1 MVGQDRHSCSETCW
15 PIAVASV
22 VSGLSK
28 LVPNRDEQA
37 ALKRMKAMHRAGKTY
52 REIGGQFGKDPK
64 TVQRILTRG
73 SAKA

>member
-1 MVGQDRHSCSETCW
+1 
-15 PIAVASV
+15 VAD
-22 VSGLSK
+22 GK
-28 LVPNRDEQA
+28 LVPNRDEQV

-73 SAKA
+73 KAKA